1 MLGSLLNPDLITQ
14 YPSTVTGTPNNI
26 NNPGGPIVPF
36 YQIYNFA
43 GNNNT
48 YLSHINN
55 LLVDNSEL
63 SNNANTPSV
72 LAITNLDVENSGVQG
87 GPLSDITTIYSPL
100 NTGTPTS
107 TQNPG
112 GPTVNFTQPYL
123 PSNTYLTNN
132 PIQGL
137 GSGELDNSLNI
148 TNLDVEDSDVQ
159 GGPLSDITT
168 VYPASSTGT
177 PTPTANPGGPTVNFT
192 QPYLPSNTYLDS
204 SYNAISNNTLLDN
217 SLNITNLD
225 VEDSDVQGGP
235 LSDITTVYSPLNTGT
250 PTTTANPG
258 GVPQRFIQPYL
269 PSNTYLANNPIE
281 GVGSG
286 KLDNSLNITNLDVE
300 NSSANGGP
308 LNDTTTDYP
317 VLNTGTPTSTANPG
331 AAPTRFTQPY
341 LPSNTYLTNN
351 PIEGVGSGKLD
362 NSLNIT
368 NLDVEDSG
376 ANGGPLNDTTTDY
389 PISSTGT
396 PTSTANPGA
405 APTRFT
411 QLYSPLNAYL
421 NSSYNVEPNNTIL
434 NNSLNITNLDV
445 EDSGVQGGIPYKP
458 ANDPTIY
465 PLDASGM
472 PLVTKT
478 SAIIGYFPTGSL
490 IATKFTQTYNPNNTY
505 LTFIKEETIIHTN
518 RSEGPKFI

>member
-1 MLGSLLNPDLITQ
+1 MGLLTIYTLQGSTMLGSLLNPDLTTQ
-14 YPSTVTGTPNNI
+14 YPATVTGTPNAS

-48 YLSHINN
+48 YLNHINN

-87 GPLSDITTIYSPL
+87 GPLSDITTVYSPL

-123 PSNTYLTNN
+123 PSNTYLANN

-137 GSGELDNSLNI
+137 GSGQLDNSLNI
-148 TNLDVEDSDVQ
+148 TNLDVENSGVQ

-177 PTPTANPGGPTVNFT
+177 PTPTANPGGPTANFT

-204 SYNAISNNTLLDN
+204 SYNAISNNTLLNN

-225 VEDSDVQGGP
+225 VEDSGVNGGP

-250 PTTTANPG
+250 PTPTANPG

-269 PSNTYLANNPIE
+269 PSNTYLTNNPIE
-281 GVGSG
+281 GLGSG
-286 KLDNSLNITNLDVE
+286 KLDNSLNITNLDTEDSGV
-300 NSSANGGP
+300 NGGFPTNP
-308 LNDTTTDYP
+308 LNDPTVYPITTTH
-317 VLNTGTPTSTANPG
+317 TSPIRGYFA
-331 AAPTRFTQPY
+331 QPY
-341 LPSNTYLTNN
+341 LPFS
-351 PIEGVGSGKLD
+351 
-362 NSLNIT
+362 
-368 NLDVEDSG
+368 
-376 ANGGPLNDTTTDY
+376 
-389 PISSTGT
+389 
-396 PTSTANPGA
+396 
-405 APTRFT
+405 
-411 QLYSPLNAYL
+411 
-421 NSSYNVEPNNTIL
+421 
-434 NNSLNITNLDV
+434 
-445 EDSGVQGGIPYKP
+445 
-458 ANDPTIY
+458 
-465 PLDASGM
+465 
-472 PLVTKT
+472 
-478 SAIIGYFPTGSL
+478 
-490 IATKFTQTYNPNNTY
+490 KFTQSFSPNGTY
-505 LTFIKEETIIHTN
+505 LTFIENGKDIYGKSYI
-518 RSEGPKFI
+518 

>member
-87 GPLSDITTIYSPL
+87 GPLSDITTVYSPL

-137 GSGELDNSLNI
+137 GSGQLDNSLNI

-159 GGPLSDITT
+159 GGPL
-168 VYPASSTGT
+168 
-177 PTPTANPGGPTVNFT
+177 
-192 QPYLPSNTYLDS
+192 
-204 SYNAISNNTLLDN
+204 
-217 SLNITNLD
+217 
-225 VEDSDVQGGP
+225 
-235 LSDITTVYSPLNTGT
+235 
-250 PTTTANPG
+250 
-258 GVPQRFIQPYL
+258 
-269 PSNTYLANNPIE
+269 
-281 GVGSG
+281 
-286 KLDNSLNITNLDVE
+286 
-300 NSSANGGP
+300 
-308 LNDTTTDYP
+308 NDTTTDYP
-317 VLNTGTPTSTANPG
+317 VLNTGTPTTTANPG

-368 NLDVEDSG
+368 NLDVEDSR

-396 PTSTANPGA
+396 PTPTANPGA

-465 PLDASGM
+465 PLDASGI

-505 LTFIKEETIIHTN
+505 LTFIKKEIIIHTG
-518 RSEGPKFI
+518 RSEEPKFI